1 MTDSVIVRGTT
12 PSLIVDFSGVTAFTV
27 SDITAVALTVK
38 QRTKTDTYTLDDM
51 EIGESAL
58 AYHWTQQETL
68 SMKAG
73 EIITVDMHVT
83 ANGERYKILGVPS
96 SLRVENTLY
105 NEVL

>member
-1 MTDSVIVRGTT
+1 MTDGVIVRGTT

-38 QRTKTDTYTLDDM
+38 QRTKEDVYGLEDM
-51 EIGESAL
+51 EVGDSSL
-58 AYHWTQQETL
+58 AYHWTQEETL
-68 SMKAG
+68 AMRAG
-73 EIITVDMHVT
+73 DSIRVDMHVT

-96 SLRVENTLY
+96 TLRVETTLY

>member
-1 MTDSVIVRGTT
+1 MDSIVRGTT

-27 SDITAVALTVK
+27 SDITAVALTFK

-51 EIGESAL
+51 EIGESTL
-58 AYHWTQQETL
+58 AYHWTQEETL
-68 SMKAG
+68 AMKTG

>member
-1 MTDSVIVRGTT
+1 MTDCVIVRGTT

-38 QRTKTDTYTLDDM
+38 QRTKEDVYGLEDM
-51 EIGESAL
+51 EIGESTL

-68 SMKAG
+68 SMKAL

-83 ANGERYKILGVPS
+83 AKGERYKILGVPS
-96 SLRVENTLY
+96 KIRVESTLY

>member
-1 MTDSVIVRGTT
+1 MDSIVRGTT
-12 PSLIVDFSGVTAFTV
+12 PSLVVDFSGVTAFTV

-38 QRTKTDTYTLDDM
+38 QRTKTDVYGLEDM
-51 EIGESAL
+51 EVGDSSL

-73 EIITVDMHVT
+73 DSIKVDMHVT

-96 SLRVENTLY
+96 TLRVENTLY

>member
-1 MTDSVIVRGTT
+1 MIDCIVRGTT

-38 QRTKTDTYTLDDM
+38 QRTREDVYGLEDM
-51 EIGESAL
+51 EVGDSSL
-58 AYHWTQQETL
+58 AYHWTQEETL
-68 SMKAG
+68 AMRAG
-73 EIITVDMHVT
+73 ESIKVDMHVT

-96 SLRVENTLY
+96 TLRVENTLY

>member
-1 MTDSVIVRGTT
+1 MDSIVRGTT

-51 EIGESAL
+51 EIGESTL
-58 AYHWTQQETL
+58 AYHWTQEKTL
-68 SMKAG
+68 AMKAG
-73 EIITVDMHVT
+73 ENITVDMHVT
-83 ANGERYKILGVPS
+83 ANGERYKILGVPG

>member
-1 MTDSVIVRGTT
+1 MDSIIRGTT

-51 EIGESAL
+51 EIGESTL

-68 SMKAG
+68 SMKEG
-73 EIITVDMHVT
+73 EIIKVDMHVT

-96 SLRVENTLY
+96 SLIVENTLY

>member
-1 MTDSVIVRGTT
+1 MTDNVLVRGTT
-12 PSLIVDFSGVTAFTV
+12 PSLIVDFSDITNFAV

-51 EIGESAL
+51 EIGESTL
-58 AYHWTQQETL
+58 AYHWTQEETL
-68 SMKAG
+68 AMKAG

>member
-1 MTDSVIVRGTT
+1 MDSIIRGTT
-12 PSLIVDFSGVTAFTV
+12 PSLVVDFSGVTAFIV

-38 QRTKTDTYTLDDM
+38 QRTREDVYGLEDM
-51 EIGESAL
+51 EVGESSL
-58 AYHWTQQETL
+58 SYHWTQQETL

>member
-1 MTDSVIVRGTT
+1 MTDGVIVRGTT
-12 PSLIVDFSGVTAFTV
+12 PSLIVDFSGVDAFTV

-38 QRTKTDTYTLDDM
+38 QRSREDVYTLDDM
-51 EIGESAL
+51 EIGESTL

-68 SMKAG
+68 SMKAR

>member
-1 MTDSVIVRGTT
+1 MDDSVIVRGTT

-38 QRTKTDTYTLDDM
+38 QRTITDTYTLDDM
-51 EIGESAL
+51 EIGESTL
-58 AYHWTQQETL
+58 AYHWTQEETL
-68 SMKAG
+68 AMRSG
-73 EIITVDMHVT
+73 EAIEVDMHVT

-96 SLRVENTLY
+96 ILRVENTLY